1 MHWLN
6 KFEARMAATVAVLVV
21 VVSHRYAS
29 VEQI

>member
-6 KFEARMAATVAVLVV
+6 KFEAPVGGNCSGVVV